1 MLRLLL
7 LLRWPLVIIL
17 GIGVPAF
24 IYLAFIADG
33 PILEVEYDVDL
44 GQRTVAAIEAEP
56 EEYPLLAENEY
67 PGLYNYMRG
76 DVSSAVSE

>member
-24 IYLAFIADG
+24 IYLAFIADE

-44 GQRTVAAIEAEP
+44 GQRTVAAIEAEMGQRALP
-56 EEYPLLAENEY
+56 EITLNHAAALP
-67 PGLYNYMRG
+67 RG
-76 DVSSAVSE
+76 R